1 MGDSVQMNPTA
12 PIPEPDNER
21 RTPVAIVEAARKVLG
36 VINTDPATDEEAN
49 LVIQARYIFTK
60 QDQGLDQAW
69 YGQVFLNPPGGKII
83 QSGAGR
89 RPVSSAAVWWAKLLS
104 EVVKGHTTEAIF
116 VCFNLEAML
125 NTQRF
130 GPLPIQAFTFCVPAK
145 RLKYPSANGSKSK
158 SPPGASA
165 IVYVGDKPE
174 KFGDY
179 FNPFGYVRQG
189 CSLRDFRRHETS
201 CN

>member
-1 MGDSVQMNPTA
+1 MNPAA
-12 PIPEPDNER
+12 PTPEPDNER
-21 RTPVAIVEAARKVLG
+21 RTPRSIVEAARQVLG
-36 VINTDPATDEEAN
+36 VIDIDPATDEEAQQT
-49 LVIQARYIFTK
+49 IKAARYVTK
-60 QDQGLDQAW
+60 VSQGLDQAW
-69 YGQVFLNPPGGKII
+69 YGKVFLNPPGGKII

-165 IVYVGDKPE
+165 IVYVGDSPAHFKSAFQ
-174 KFGDY
+174 KFGHVQRGISLSG
-179 FNPFGYVRQG
+179 FLQG
-189 CSLRDFRRHETS
+189 LPA
-201 CN
+201 